1 MPSIQI
7 DYSSFDD
14 APSELGVLPE
24 GPYNLKVLGSY
35 FEPYLSGNGVALVFR
50 LQVQDGPYTGRIL
63 FHKPAY
69 KHSSEKWQSKGHK
82 DIRDLHRACGFET
95 LEDTDVLD
103 QKLFKAHVGVESGTG
118 KYKDRNF
125 IRRVMKY
132 DHPISV
138 KKKASKVAKQAAPKA
153 EQFDDD
159 DIPF

>member
-7 DYSSFDD
+7 DYDSFDD
-14 APSELGVLPE
+14 APSEMGVLPE
-24 GPYNLKVLGSY
+24 GQYNLKVLGSY

-50 LQVQDGPYTGRIL
+50 LQVQDGPYSGRIL

-69 KHSSEKWQSKGHK
+69 KHSSEKWQGKGHK

-103 QKLFKAHVGVESGTG
+103 QKLFKAQVSIDSGEG

-138 KKKASKVAKQAAPKA
+138 KKKVVKA
-153 EQFDDD
+153 VEAQKEQYDDD